1 MLSKGNIWILSFV
14 SGEIDEAVSY
24 LKLSFTDIQSDIAQE
39 LKSREEEY
47 NIVKGNNN
55 SGIQYRSKVL
65 NEKTWSVGG
74 YQMDMHPAPNYL
86 GMMYEER
93 GRGIIAQRGQNV
105 VIDSSSV

>member
-55 SGIQYRSKVL
+55 SF
-65 NEKTWSVGG
+65 
-74 YQMDMHPAPNYL
+74 
-86 GMMYEER
+86 
-93 GRGIIAQRGQNV
+93 
-105 VIDSSSV
+105 